1 MKKFSVWMAMP
12 LVAAAVM
19 LAGKP
24 VLAIKPFE
32 AEFKKMY
39 YKPDGDANQKKLA
52 EAIDKITMERKV
64 LLRDLPSG
72 QEQEGTQRIRHRAE
86 QAREK
91 GRQGRRQE
99 DRRLGQGHR
108 KRKERRRQDLWRID
122 QSRHA
127 SWRLIRARSYC

>member
-24 VLAIKPFE
+24 ALAIKPFE

-52 EAIDKITMERKV
+52 EAIDKITMDGNSCAICHPGK
-64 LLRDLPSG
+64 S
-72 QEQEGTQRIRHRAE
+72 
-86 QAREK
+86 K
-91 GRQGRRQE
+91 
-99 DRRLGQGHR
+99 
-108 KRKERRRQDLWRID
+108 KERNEYGTALSKLVKKADKDDAKKIAD
-122 QSRHA
+122 SVKA
-127 SWRLIRARSYC
+127 IESEKNAAGKTFGELIKAGMLPGG